1 MQVSLETLTGLE
13 RKLTISIPAKSVEEE
28 VGQRLARLSK
38 NVRID
43 GFRPG
48 KAPQKVIQQ
57 RYGAD
62 VRNEVIGDQMRKGFV
77 EAVTQEKLNPAGN
90 PKFELVDNELG
101 KDLSFVATFEVYP
114 EVKLANMSDV
124 EVEQPAATVE
134 DDDVENM
141 LSVLRKQQV
150 EWETKAEDAASED
163 GDKVVIDFEGFLEGE
178 AFEGGKAE
186 KHELVLGSNSMIP
199 GFEEQIQGMKTGEER
214 RITVTFPEDYQAEN
228 LKGKTTEFDI
238 KVHEVKAP
246 VEPEMNAEFFAKYGV
261 ESNDLDSFKVEVR
274 KNMDRELRQAVK
286 TLVKNNA
293 LDALLSANE
302 ALDVPSALV
311 DQEIHELQHQF
322 ANQYGSGSKIDP
334 HQLPK
339 ELFKDRAERRVKLG
353 LLINS
358 LVEEHS
364 IKVESARVEAIIQ
377 DIASTYQDPEQ
388 VVEFYKNN
396 KEQKAKLDALA
407 IEEQAVDKILELSK
421 VAEKVTT
428 YEEVVRQAHQNRG

>member
-150 EWETKAEDAASED
+150 EWEAKAEDAASED

-199 GFEEQIQGMKTGEER
+199 GFEEQIQGMKSGEER

>member
-28 VGQRLARLSK
+28 IGQRLARLSK

-124 EVEQPAATVE
+124 EVEQPAASVE

-228 LKGKTTEFDI
+228 LKGKTTKFDI

>member
-199 GFEEQIQGMKTGEER
+199 GFEEQIQGMKSGEER